1 MTARKSERLL
11 NLLITLLVSRTYV
24 SKDRIRTVVEAYR
37 EAGEDAFEKMFERDK
52 EELRSLGIPIEVGYV
67 DRAFEDEPGYRIER
81 SAFELP
87 DIDLEPEE
95 AAVIGLAAR
104 VWQHAGLAA
113 ATSDALVKLKAAGV
127 TVDRAALD
135 VVQPQLTAEEPA
147 FEPLWDATRT
157 HTPVRFTYR
166 RSGGTAPAE
175 RHLQPWGVVSFRG
188 RWYVVGHDRDRG
200 EPRVFRL
207 SRVQGEVSADGGA
220 RLLRRTPRH
229 RPACPHRLAG
239 PRPGRPH
246 RRGAGAPRCRSR
258 AAPPRRALRPAG
270 RRAGGL
276 GAAHGPLRLDGRL
289 RRRGPRVRRRR
300 RAARA
305 GRPPRPRRAP
315 APGGRGTAGG
325 GPRMS
330 GAREQVARL
339 LALVP
344 YIQARRE
351 VSLEQAARDFGV
363 KPAQIVKDLNVLWF
377 CGLPGLGMGDLI
389 DVDMEALEEGG
400 VIRVSNADYLSRP
413 LRLDSSEA
421 SALIVALRALREGSD
436 DDVRPI
442 VDRTLGKLE
451 AAAGDGAALAA
462 QVDVRLPQQAARV
475 GELADR
481 LRDAV
486 DERRQVRLDYYVPTR
501 DESTERVVDP
511 LRVVTADGKT
521 YLDAYC
527 HLAEDQRLF
536 RLDRISTA
544 EVLDTPVDRHVGLQP
559 RDLADGIFQPSTE
572 DLLVTLDLD
581 PDARWV
587 AEYYPVE
594 TTRERRG
601 GGLRVTLRVGD
612 PAWITRLMLR
622 LGASA
627 RLVDAPELAGTVRE
641 VARQALAHYA

>member
-1 MTARKSERLL
+1 
-11 NLLITLLVSRTYV
+11 
-24 SKDRIRTVVEAYR
+24 
-37 EAGEDAFEKMFERDK
+37 
-52 EELRSLGIPIEVGYV
+52 
-67 DRAFEDEPGYRIER
+67 
-81 SAFELP
+81 
-87 DIDLEPEE
+87 
-95 AAVIGLAAR
+95 
-104 VWQHAGLAA
+104 
-113 ATSDALVKLKAAGV
+113 
-127 TVDRAALD
+127 
-135 VVQPQLTAEEPA
+135 
-147 FEPLWDATRT
+147 
-157 HTPVRFTYR
+157 
-166 RSGGTAPAE
+166 
-175 RHLQPWGVVSFRG
+175 
-188 RWYVVGHDRDRG
+188 
-200 EPRVFRL
+200 
-207 SRVQGEVSADGGA
+207 
-220 RLLRRTPRH
+220 
-229 RPACPHRLAG
+229 
-239 PRPGRPH
+239 
-246 RRGAGAPRCRSR
+246 
-258 AAPPRRALRPAG
+258 
-270 RRAGGL
+270 
-276 GAAHGPLRLDGRL
+276 
-289 RRRGPRVRRRR
+289 
-300 RAARA
+300 
-305 GRPPRPRRAP
+305 
-315 APGGRGTAGG
+315 
-325 GPRMS
+325 MS

-451 AAAGDGAALAA
+451 AAAGDGAARAA
-462 QVDVRLPQQAARV
+462 QVDVRRPQQAVRV

-481 LRDAV
+481 LRGAV